1 MRRRRILR
9 WKAASRLERSYSSRD
24 GHRFIESLSSRAER
38 GTIVECFTNTEEEA
52 VGLTK
57 VVPFLVEDELKAKG
71 GHFTRTDDWG
81 VYVMTDGLLITGQNP
96 ASSAIAAK
104 SLRRT
109 AFGNCHYRR
118 VVGN

>member
-1 MRRRRILR
+1 MG
-9 WKAASRLERSYSSRD
+9 KNVT
-24 GHRFIESLSSRAER
+24 G
-38 GTIVECFTNTEEEA
+38 FTNTEEEA

-96 ASSAIAAK
+96 ASSALAAK
-104 SLRRT
+104 SLLNLLNNNAASSLSRPESIESQS
-109 AFGNCHYRR
+109 
-118 VVGN
+118 